1 MAMSD
6 VYNIGVI
13 HPRGWVP
20 PPPAPGAPGGGPGG
34 PAEADPYADFPTA
47 PKGEA
52 KAPTQAAAG
61 ADPYADFPTE
71 APQAQPP
78 SREVGIGEALG
89 KGFTTGA
96 SFGFAPAIEG
106 LAAAAGP
113 DYQPK
118 LDQDGNPVEMPN
130 PMAPIV
136 GAAKLIKEYFS
147 DQKLSD
153 LVTGGHHAVADAYTR
168 GREAAL
174 ADQTLAKE
182 QHPQAY
188 LAGQLAGAVA
198 MPVPG
203 AGAMKAATVG
213 ARALG
218 GLKAGAIGGG
228 LYGAGEATSEGQALP
243 DVAKSAGLGAAVGGP
258 LGAGIGAAVGPRVR
272 AALTPGEQAARTA
285 ESIGAPIPKGVASD
299 SRAIRSAT
307 SATASVPIMGARVR
321 NALDATREA
330 AGDVVGQSGVDQ
342 AIAANRNRVN
352 ALYDGV
358 RSQIDQTAVA
368 PMPRTAAV
376 IQRVKAN
383 RQAAGW
389 ADPGQGL
396 EQFENVS
403 QGATFNGAHRARV
416 DAREAGDVANPHPGY
431 NAADFN
437 LITRA
442 MTADLR
448 DMVGRLATRSPQR
461 AQRAFDQAEK
471 QFGPISE
478 ANKFLA
484 RIAKTRG
491 PGAGLDEL
499 GFNPATGEFS
509 LEKFVTAWNKL
520 NPQARPFVPEPAH
533 AANIE
538 SIFQMGSHIKSSMRE
553 RNVSHTSTPLIMMD
567 LARDAILGGVA
578 IGTGAVGAG
587 SALGGAVMA
596 APAIMFAH
604 WLSSPAIAS
613 SMSAWSRVYRA
624 MTLGTPT
631 PARIAAFN
639 VATRNLA
646 NNLGLPVE
654 NVMRAAQRRLAAPAG
669 DENKNQQ

>member
-1 MAMSD
+1 MTNFYDASD
-6 VYNIGVI
+6 PGISIQGGVPRI
-13 HPRGWVP
+13 VVHPKGSGPSADPWGDDPVA
-20 PPPAPGAPGGGPGG
+20 PPAGAHG
-34 PAEADPYADFPTA
+34 PAKAQSGSDPWGDDPTE
-47 PKGEA
+47 PQT
-52 KAPTQAAAG
+52 KAPT
-61 ADPYADFPTE
+61 
-71 APQAQPP
+71 
-78 SREVGIGEALG
+78 REVGTGEALG
-89 KGFTTGA
+89 KGFTHGA
-96 SFGFAPAIEG
+96 SFGFGPAIEG

-113 DYQPK
+113 EYRPK
-118 LDQDGNPVEMPN
+118 VDEQGNLLETPN
-130 PMAPIV
+130 PTAPIV
-136 GAAKLIKEYFS
+136 GAAKMLHGY
-147 DQKLSD
+147 LS
-153 LVTGGHHAVADAYTR
+153 GHPDPEVQASYTR

-174 ADQTLAKE
+174 ADENLAKE
-182 QHPQAY
+182 QHPQVY
-188 LAGQLAGAVA
+188 LAGQLAGTLA
-198 MPVPG
+198 MPIPG
-203 AGAMKAATVG
+203 AGAMRGATLAGRAIGG
-213 ARALG
+213 ARA
-218 GLKAGAIGGG
+218 GAVGGG
-228 LYGAGEATSEGQALP
+228 LYGAGEATSEGQSP
-243 DVAKSAGLGAAVGGP
+243 GDVAKSAGLGAAIGAP

-285 ESIGAPIPKGVASD
+285 EIIGAPIPKGVASD

-307 SATASVPIMGARVR
+307 SATASVPLMGARVR

-330 AGDVVGQSGVDQ
+330 AGDVVGGSGVDQ
-342 AIAANRNRVN
+342 AITANRTRING
-352 ALYDGV
+352 LYDSV
-358 RSQIDQTAVA
+358 RNQIDQNAVA
-368 PMPRTAAV
+368 PMPRTDAA
-376 IQRVKAN
+376 IARVRTN

-389 ADPGQGL
+389 QDPGQGL

-416 DAREAGDVANPHPGY
+416 DAREAGDVTSPHPGY

-461 AQRAFDQAEK
+461 AQQAFDRAEQ

-484 RIAKTRG
+484 RIARARG

-520 NPQARPFVPEPAH
+520 NPQSRPFVPEPAH

-538 SIFQMGSHIKSSMRE
+538 AIFQMGTHIKSSMRE
-553 RNVSHTSTPLIMMD
+553 RNTSHTSTPLIMMD

-578 IGTGAVGAG
+578 VGTGAVAAG
-587 SALGGAVMA
+587 SVVGGAVMA

-604 WLSSPAIAS
+604 WLSQPAVAS
-613 SMSAWSRVYRA
+613 SMSAWARAYRVA
-624 MTLGTPT
+624 TLGTPS
-631 PARIAAFN
+631 PARLAAFN

-646 NNLGLPVE
+646 NNLGLPIE
-654 NVMRAAQRRLAAPAG
+654 NVMRAAQRQIAGAAN
-669 DENKNQQ
+669 DENQDQQ